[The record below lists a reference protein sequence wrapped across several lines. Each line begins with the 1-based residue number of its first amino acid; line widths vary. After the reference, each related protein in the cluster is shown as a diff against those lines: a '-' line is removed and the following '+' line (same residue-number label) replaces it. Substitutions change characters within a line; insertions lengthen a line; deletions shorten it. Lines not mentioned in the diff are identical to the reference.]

1 MLLFCFFSFVVC
13 IMLFNLLIALMTSS
27 FQRISADTGGLRLAL
42 SRAEMVDELET
53 TLPAWARAPP
63 PRFLHVLRVHPEAQ
77 YSVDLTSVWTGIGTL
92 ERTLLGA
99 ERETA
104 ARVEA
109 LERSAA
115 ALDRKLDVL
124 LRFQL
129 AGVLGERRAAAAALA
144 AAFGAGGGGGGGG
157 AGGAP
162 LERAASVP
170 PGGGGGGGRRSRSIG
185 RGGGASPTGSG
196 GGAFSFPT
204 AAAAAAA
211 AAAGAPPPR
220 PLLGEEEDEE
230 EDDEVTGGGGG
241 R

>member
-77 YSVDLTSVWTGIGTL
+77 YSVDLSSVWSGIGSL

-129 AGVLGERRAAAAALA
+129 AGVLGERQAAAAALA
-144 AAFGAGGGGGGGG
+144 AAFGAGGGGARGGGVG
-157 AGGAP
+157 P
-162 LERAASVP
+162 LLERAASMP
-170 PGGGGGGGRRSRSIG
+170 LGGAGGGGGGSVGHSPGGSDVFSRPHIQ
-185 RGGGASPTGSG
+185 RHQQQEEEEEEDGSG
-196 GGAFSFPT
+196 GGA
-204 AAAAAAA
+204 
-211 AAAGAPPPR
+211 G
-220 PLLGEEEDEE
+220 
-230 EDDEVTGGGGG
+230 
-241 R
+241 

>member
-129 AGVLGERRAAAAALA
+129 AGVLGERQAAAEALA
-144 AAFGAGGGGGGGG
+144 AAFGAGV
-157 AGGAP
+157 P

-170 PGGGGGGGRRSRSIG
+170 PAGGGGRRDRSIG
-185 RGGGASPTGSG
+185 RAGGATSPTGSG
-196 GGAFSFPT
+196 GGTFSFP
-204 AAAAAAA
+204 
-211 AAAGAPPPR
+211 AAGR
-220 PLLGEEEDEE
+220 PVLGEEDEE
-230 EDDEVTGGGGG
+230 DDEEVTGGG

>member
-1 MLLFCFFSFVVC
+1 
-13 IMLFNLLIALMTSS
+13 MLFNLLIALMTSS

-77 YSVDLTSVWTGIGTL
+77 YSVDLTSVWTGIGSL

-124 LRFQL
+124 LRLEL

-144 AAFGAGGGGGGGG
+144 AAFGAAGAAAGAGPPLERAASLPLGGGRGRSPSASGGTFAFPATAQQQQQHDGGGGGGGD
-157 AGGAP
+157 
-162 LERAASVP
+162 AS
-170 PGGGGGGGRRSRSIG
+170 
-185 RGGGASPTGSG
+185 
-196 GGAFSFPT
+196 
-204 AAAAAAA
+204 
-211 AAAGAPPPR
+211 
-220 PLLGEEEDEE
+220 
-230 EDDEVTGGGGG
+230 
-241 R
+241 